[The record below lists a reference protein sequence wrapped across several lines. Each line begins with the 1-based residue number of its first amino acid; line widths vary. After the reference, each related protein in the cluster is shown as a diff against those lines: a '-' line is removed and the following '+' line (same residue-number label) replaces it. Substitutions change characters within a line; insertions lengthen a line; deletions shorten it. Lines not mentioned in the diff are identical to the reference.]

1 MATAVR
7 LFTHRGLVS
16 TPITVTNRD
25 SKDSVYMLE
34 QPYLAAEALTATATA
49 LSSATATAPAT
60 TSILRVE
67 IDDGK
72 TIRYEINPPARA
84 VAASA
89 SSPSLSGKDQFHF
102 GVGWTISV
110 IEGP

>member
-1 MATAVR
+1 MTTAVR

-25 SKDSVYMLE
+25 SKDSVYLLE
-34 QPYLAAEALTATATA
+34 QPYLAAEL
-49 LSSATATAPAT
+49 LSATTAAVTSSGATAPANA
-60 TSILRVE
+60 SILRVE
-67 IDDGK
+67 VEDGK
-72 TIRYEINPPARA
+72 SIRYEINPPSRA

-89 SSPSLSGKDQFHF
+89 NSPVLSGKDQFHF

-110 IEGP
+110 IEG